1 MVEKSQTN
9 PAAKASELFADL
21 PASVCTEIL
30 SSARPRDFLAR
41 DVIFFEGAPT
51 KEVFLLTR
59 GCVRTTQVS
68 ESGVEVILRLD
79 LPGELIGALGIGGE
93 GKHTSTAQAVEDSK
107 TLVWDTATFE
117 AMAERFPILQRNTH
131 RVLDRR
137 ICELERRL
145 CEISTATSSP
155 RLAHTLV
162 RLLEKMGRE
171 SNGEIEINIP
181 QESMAQMTAM
191 TPFTVSRVL
200 SRWEQQGLVSV
211 RRGRIAVRSYEGL
224 LRLCQSSRNPAHLR
238 ALPENETAIHKRL
251 GPAANF
257 SGHRPTSDSKLTD
270 LLRGRAPFRRSPM

>member
-1 MVEKSQTN
+1 MLEKNQLD
-9 PAAKASELFADL
+9 PAAKASDLFADL

-30 SSARPRDFLAR
+30 SSARVRDFLAR

-79 LPGELIGALGIGGE
+79 LPGELIGALGMGAE
-93 GKHTSTAQAVEDSK
+93 GKHTSTAHAVEECK
-107 TLVWDTATFE
+107 TLVWDTLTFE

-131 RVLDRR
+131 RILDRR

-171 SNGEIEINIP
+171 SNGEIELNVP

-200 SRWEQQGLVSV
+200 SKWEQQGLVSV

-224 LRLCQSSRNPAHLR
+224 LRLCQRSRVPSDLKVGPGNGATIPKSHSPASTL
-238 ALPENETAIHKRL
+238 
-251 GPAANF
+251 
-257 SGHRPTSDSKLTD
+257 SGHRPASGSKLTD
-270 LLRGRAPFRRSPM
+270 LLRGRGPFRRPMI